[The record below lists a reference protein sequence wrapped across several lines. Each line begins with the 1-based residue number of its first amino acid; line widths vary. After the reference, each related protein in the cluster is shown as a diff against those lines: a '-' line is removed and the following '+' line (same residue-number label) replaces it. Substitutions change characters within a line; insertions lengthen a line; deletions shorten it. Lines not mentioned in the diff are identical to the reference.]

1 MKAVLSRR
9 YLNNET
15 LGTLVI
21 FNGEE
26 LLVTLRSLELPW
38 RDNLNNISC
47 IPEGTYDCEKVVS
60 PNHGLCVLLKDV
72 PNRTA
77 ILIHAGNFAAS
88 GDALKGPSEK
98 TISVLKIV
106 RLLISILLLIR
117 RWWRGRRKRRLTA
130 SQIDTRGCILIG
142 KRFADINSDGNLDV
156 AESRAAL
163 ELLLKIVPNNFK
175 ITIL

>member
-1 MKAVLSRR
+1 MKAVISRR

-15 LGTLVI
+15 LGTLVL
-21 FNGEE
+21 FRGEE
-26 LLVTLRSLELPW
+26 LLATFRVLELPW
-38 RDNLNNISC
+38 RDNLTNVSC

-60 PNHGLCVLLKDV
+60 PTHGLCILVKDV
-72 PNRTA
+72 PSRSS

-88 GDALKGPSEK
+88 SESLKGPNEK

-106 RLLISILLLIR
+106 RLLISILLLVR

-142 KRFADINSDGNLDV
+142 KRFSDINSDGNLDV

-175 ITIL
+175 IVIL